1 LLYQVVLA
9 VVLELDVLL
18 FSVNLHL
25 ACLRS
30 QAQLSY
36 IICVAW
42 FRGGTRRLRISNI
55 IHNRDVLLLL
65 DEVEA
70 GLLIDTH
77 AW

>member
-1 LLYQVVLA
+1 MA

-25 ACLRS
+25 AGLRS

-36 IICVAW
+36 IIYIGW
-42 FRGGTRRLRISNI
+42 FRASTRLLRKCNI
-55 IHNRDVLLLL
+55 IHNLDVLLLL
-65 DEVEA
+65 YEVEA
-70 GLLIDTH
+70 GLLIETH